1 MREEKGKNR
10 ERKQDIN
17 LACFHIA
24 HDMYVEYVI
33 LTIITVSAL
42 NHYADDSM
50 GLLIYFFVHMGSKHF
65 SVCCKILIFVKNF
78 SSTDNR
84 YPPIGGHLGTK
95 GGLGDGGIR
104 LAGP

>member
-50 GLLIYFFVHMGSKHF
+50 GLLIYFLCTWGQNIFLFVVRF
-65 SVCCKILIFVKNF
+65 
-78 SSTDNR
+78 
-84 YPPIGGHLGTK
+84 
-95 GGLGDGGIR
+95 
-104 LAGP
+104 